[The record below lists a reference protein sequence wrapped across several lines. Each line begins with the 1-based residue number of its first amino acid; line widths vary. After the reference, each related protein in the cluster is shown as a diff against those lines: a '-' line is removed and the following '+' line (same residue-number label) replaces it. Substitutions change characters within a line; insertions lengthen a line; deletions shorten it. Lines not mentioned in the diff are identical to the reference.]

1 MQSKYLLEISEK
13 AKSEIEYFANYY
25 KEISQDLLEKFLEDL
40 QIISKNLTINPE
52 IYTIRYKKF
61 RRVNF
66 SKFPI
71 MLVFTILEKENTVK
85 IFACFSQKSNPL
97 KFYI

>member
-1 MQSKYLLEISEK
+1 MQSKYSLEISGK
-13 AKSEIEYFANYY
+13 AKIEIDYFASHY
-25 KEISQDLLEKFLEDL
+25 KDISQDLLEKFLEDL
-40 QIISKNLTINPE
+40 QIISRNLTTNPE

-71 MLVFTILEKENTVK
+71 MLVFMIFEKENKVK
-85 IFACFSQKSNPL
+85 IFACFNQKSNSI